1 MEWEEIA
8 KRIDERYD
16 IEDFIEVLNLYHI
29 LETEYDTNDYSEL
42 TVKELLK
49 LRRVKAKVRKKLEE
63 LDIQ

>member
-16 IEDFIEVLNLYHI
+16 IEDFIEILNLYNI
-29 LETEYDTNDYSEL
+29 LETEYDNIDYNEL

-49 LRRVKAKVRKKLEE
+49 LRRVKIKVKKKIEE
-63 LDIQ
+63 LDVL